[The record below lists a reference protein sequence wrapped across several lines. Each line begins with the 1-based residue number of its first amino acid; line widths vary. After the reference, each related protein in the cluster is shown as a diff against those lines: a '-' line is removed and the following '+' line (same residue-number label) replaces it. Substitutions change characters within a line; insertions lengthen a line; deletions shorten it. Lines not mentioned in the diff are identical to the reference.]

1 MADRLTIA
9 ERRARLGRDALYA
22 AREAAEL
29 LPGKT
34 ADNLA
39 AFDEAEIVHWWE
51 GRRYVLWG
59 DVIRLVT
66 GKADAIETAAMPTAP
81 NGRRP
86 VKAAGLPE
94 PANLD

>member
-39 AFDEAEIVHWWE
+39 AENRDHE
-51 GRRYVLWG
+51 G
-59 DVIRLVT
+59 T
-66 GKADAIETAAMPTAP
+66 P
-81 NGRRP
+81 NG
-86 VKAAGLPE
+86 VST
-94 PANLD
+94 